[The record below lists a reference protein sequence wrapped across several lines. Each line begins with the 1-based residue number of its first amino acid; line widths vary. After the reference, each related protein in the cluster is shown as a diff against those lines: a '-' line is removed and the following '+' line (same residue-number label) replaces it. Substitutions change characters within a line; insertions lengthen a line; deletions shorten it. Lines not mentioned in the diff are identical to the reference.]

1 MTSIKK
7 VTDGNANWLGD
18 LASALLPP
26 KDPSKDGDCLGLNA
40 IGLVGVT
47 CDTVS
52 NFVCQAPE
60 PGSPKP
66 AGPPLRFI
74 YNNHIYILSIFKI
87 YV

>member
-1 MTSIKK
+1 MTSMKK

-40 IGLVGVT
+40 MGLVGVT

-52 NFVCQAPE
+52 NFVCQAP
-60 PGSPKP
+60 SPT
-66 AGPPLRFI
+66 AIASTNTPPSLKWVFC
-74 YNNHIYILSIFKI
+74 ILHSL
-87 YV
+87 

>member
-1 MTSIKK
+1 MTSMKK

-40 IGLVGVT
+40 MGLVGVT

-52 NFVCQAPE
+52 NFVCQAP
-60 PGSPKP
+60 SPTAIASTNTAPSLKWV
-66 AGPPLRFI
+66 FCI
-74 YNNHIYILSIFKI
+74 SHSYNLQ